1 MGIPITVAGQVTGID
16 PHKIG
21 QMAGHQLP
29 FLSLFVPFF
38 IVFLMDGLKGVRQTW
53 PAFTFAITQFITATF
68 LGPELPD
75 ITSALVSLVSL
86 ALFLKVW
93 QPKEI
98 YQSGQAKEK

>member
-53 PAFTFAITQFITATF
+53 YTLLVAGSSFAITQFITATF
-68 LGPELPD
+68 LG
-75 ITSALVSLVSL
+75 
-86 ALFLKVW
+86 
-93 QPKEI
+93 
-98 YQSGQAKEK
+98 